1 MNGLARLKP
10 ILAGG
15 GQRDEVSGASRRW
28 PDCAGRSSGSTEP
41 NRRRVISHSSS
52 LTSGAGGDRMD
63 SPQIEGDTTSGNGMS
78 GGIGPTGWRA
88 WSLEQVLVLGGF
100 VSMVLAVL
108 ILVTADP
115 AFSVALAVVLAPG
128 ILFTALLF
136 WRPRPWIYPIAGVA
150 DCLL

>member
-28 PDCAGRSSGSTEP
+28 PDCAGRSSGPTEP
-41 NRRRVISHSSS
+41 NRRRVISRSSS

-63 SPQIEGDTTSGNGMS
+63 SPQIEGDATSGNGMS

-88 WSLEQVLVLGGF
+88 WSLEQVLVFGGVFLMAF
-100 VSMVLAVL
+100 VVPVLL
-108 ILVTADP
+108 
-115 AFSVALAVVLAPG
+115 
-128 ILFTALLF
+128 TAL
-136 WRPRPWIYPIAGVA
+136 PTVGVGPPY
-150 DCLL
+150 

>member
-28 PDCAGRSSGSTEP
+28 PDCAGRSSGPTEP

-100 VSMVLAVL
+100 VSMV
-108 ILVTADP
+108 
-115 AFSVALAVVLAPG
+115 FAVVLLVAYEPSFGVGLVVVIIPG
-128 ILFTALLF
+128 VLFAGLLF
-136 WRPRPWIYPIAGVA
+136 CVPRPWAYLMRG
-150 DCLL
+150 